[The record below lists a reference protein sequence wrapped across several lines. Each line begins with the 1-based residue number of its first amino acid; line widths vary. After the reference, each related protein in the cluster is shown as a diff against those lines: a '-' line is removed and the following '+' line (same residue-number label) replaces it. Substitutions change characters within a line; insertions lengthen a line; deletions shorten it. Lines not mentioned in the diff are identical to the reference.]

1 MVLSKEQKI
10 VADDKKKFPMTR
22 RTFLGGMGAGIASL
36 MIPFG
41 KTSKVATTAAKVMP
55 EMAAKGMPD
64 WFPLLVNRIMNEGK
78 QVQTATGGR
87 NPTNVYEFD
96 NGKDVYRL
104 YEDAVSGHIEV
115 SARGDNFQQVSFE
128 YIPATEMRRPDGKA
142 FTQDGEFYA
151 GEFQKGEYQD
161 FENYSLDGVNELKIP
176 INSIED
182 FATGGKL
189 TKEQA
194 EEEVANFLR
203 DTTKIDYDG
212 FAQGGRV
219 GYQDGNLVQ
228 PMTREEYEKRVR
240 MQAKYHQINELV
252 KLMESK
258 KHQGYSIPIRKE
270 GLSSQGYYNSMDDV
284 FFGGVNYNDGNK
296 NLNIGTV
303 IPSEGQPSY
312 NTEFSYA
319 FANGGPVIRPQ
330 GMFPPERGPMHNGI
344 QNLFKQRTI

>member
-1 MVLSKEQKI
+1 
-10 VADDKKKFPMTR
+10 MTR

>member
-1 MVLSKEQKI
+1 M
-10 VADDKKKFPMTR
+10 ADDKKKFPMTR

>member
-1 MVLSKEQKI
+1 M
-10 VADDKKKFPMTR
+10 ADDKKKFPMTR

-41 KTSKVATTAAKVMP
+41 KSGKVATTAAKVMP

-64 WFPLLVNRIMNEGK
+64 WFPLLVNRIMTEGK
-78 QVQTATGGR
+78 QVKVATGGR

-115 SARGDNFQQVSFE
+115 SARGDEFQQVSFE

-176 INSIED
+176 INTIEN

-284 FFGGVNYNDGNK
+284 FFGGLNYNDGNK

-303 IPSEGQPSY
+303 IPPEGQPSY
-312 NTEFSYA
+312 NAEFSYA

-330 GMFPPERGPMHNGI
+330 GTLPPERGPMHNGI

>member
-1 MVLSKEQKI
+1 
-10 VADDKKKFPMTR
+10 MTR

-303 IPSEGQPSY
+303 IPTEGQPSY
-312 NTEFSYA
+312 NAEFSYA

>member
-1 MVLSKEQKI
+1 M
-10 VADDKKKFPMTR
+10 ADDKKKFPMTR

-78 QVQTATGGR
+78 QVKTATGGR

-104 YEDAVSGHIEV
+104 YEDAVNGRIEI
-115 SARGDNFQQVSFE
+115 SARGDDFQQVSFE
-128 YIPATEMRRPDGKA
+128 YVPATEMRRPGGKA
-142 FTQDGEFYA
+142 SVQEGEFYS
-151 GEFQKGEYQD
+151 GEFQKGELQD
-161 FENYSLDGVNELKIP
+161 YENYSLDGVEELRMP
-176 INSIED
+176 ITTIEN

-194 EEEVANFLR
+194 EKEVSNFLKSTR
-203 DTTKIDYDG
+203 QTDYD
-212 FAQGGRV
+212 FAKGGRV

-228 PMTREEYEKRVR
+228 PMTREEYERRVR
-240 MQAKYHQINELV
+240 MQAENQRINEMI
-252 KLMESK
+252 KLIESRRD
-258 KHQGYSIPIRKE
+258 QGYSIPIRKE

-284 FFGGVNYNDGNK
+284 FFGGLNYNDGNK

-303 IPSEGQPSY
+303 IPPEGQPTY
-312 NTEFSYA
+312 NAEFSYA

-330 GMFPPERGPMHNGI
+330 GTLPPERGPMHNGI